1 MFVMGVQVGQEG
13 KEGRWLMCLRAHG
26 VKTWH
31 DVTGGVK
38 CCADGAKQLRISTH
52 EWVDKFYSPRL
63 TYTGWGRYWYRGKF
77 RSRIRGFLTDELIVL
92 FAVSHTMHT

>member
-38 CCADGAKQLRISTH
+38 CCADGAKRLRISTH

-63 TYTGWGRYWYRGKF
+63 TYTGWG
-77 RSRIRGFLTDELIVL
+77 
-92 FAVSHTMHT
+92 